1 VNSPSFEIYESFILS
16 DWYLCLSLY
25 LDIIGMHNC
34 LCNCYGWSYVK
45 YKALPTYYYL
55 DISSREFA
63 SSNIRFWFKDSSTLR
78 MDLLDNTVKDR
89 YDVDEYLMQFKRILS
104 NQYPVFLSLVLRR
117 SDSLLTQSLSWK
129 LVTISP
135 QCDVVKLDL
144 DSQI

>member
-1 VNSPSFEIYESFILS
+1 
-16 DWYLCLSLY
+16 
-25 LDIIGMHNC
+25 
-34 LCNCYGWSYVK
+34 
-45 YKALPTYYYL
+45 
-55 DISSREFA
+55 
-63 SSNIRFWFKDSSTLR
+63 